1 MRVQL
6 KQSQRGFTLIELI
19 IVMSLIAI
27 LAAIAVPIYRQSL
40 IHSKESTLKEELYT
54 LRDAIDKFTL
64 DKNRGPQALDDLVS
78 AGYIHAIP
86 KDPFT
91 NSDSTW
97 QTVNEDVLLT
107 IDQQDPGISDVHS
120 GSGLTATDGTSY
132 STW

>member
-1 MRVQL
+1 MKLPPKNLQH
-6 KQSQRGFTLIELI
+6 GFTLVELI

-40 IHSKESTLKEELYT
+40 VHSKESTLKEELYT
-54 LRDAIDKFTL
+54 LRKAIDDFTL
-64 DKNRGPQALDDLVS
+64 DKNRAPQALDDLVA
-78 AGYIHAIP
+78 AGYIHSIP

-91 NSDSTW
+91 GSDSTW
-97 QTVNEDVLLT
+97 QVENEDVLLT

-120 GSGLTATDGTSY
+120 GAGLTATDGTAY

>member
-1 MRVQL
+1 MKLQH
-6 KQSQRGFTLIELI
+6 KNSQRGFTLVELI

-40 IHSKESTLKEELYT
+40 VHSKESTLHEELYT

-64 DKNRGPQALDDLVS
+64 DKNRAPQSLDDLVS

-91 NSDSTW
+91 GSDSTW
-97 QTVNEDVLLT
+97 QTLNEDVLLS
-107 IDQQDPGISDVHS
+107 IDQTDPGISDVHS
-120 GSGLTATDGTSY
+120 GSGLSGTDGTSY